1 MGKTI
6 TLMDRARK
14 LASPGCA
21 AALAI
26 IPLASVAARPA
37 RAQPA
42 MMFGLSNASINGNP
56 INTGTNNSGS
66 YNAASQSNGSIN
78 ISGSAGVSQ
87 SNAFSGGAGSMAP
100 SGGSYFSGGGFT
112 SGGGSMSGGGFSG
125 GGSSGGAFEKAL
137 SPLQF
142 LHPSLQMGGGYITLD
157 LQGTV
162 TIDRNV
168 SSSDVVNALMSI
180 DASSTGGTPLTYEG
194 AMLSTDYGTVD
205 DFDSPPLFS
214 GTSFT
219 VNDLLS
225 LPADE
230 FATDWDLQM
239 SFYWPDSNPDDSVSI
254 GLPVSFGE
262 DIPVPEP
269 ASVGL
274 LAISAPALLQRRRR
288 RFVLDG

>member
-1 MGKTI
+1 MGI

-14 LASPGCA
+14 LASPGYA

-37 RAQPA
+37 RGQPA

-56 INTGTNNSGS
+56 INTNALSGGS
-66 YNAASQSNGSIN
+66 YNSTSQNNGSIN
-78 ISGSAGVSQ
+78 ITGAAGLSQ
-87 SNAFSGGAGSMAP
+87 NSAFSGGAGSVLP
-100 SGGSYFSGGGFT
+100 SGGSFFSGGGFT
-112 SGGGSMSGGGFSG
+112 SGGGSLSGGGFSG
-125 GGSSGGAFEKAL
+125 GSSSGGTFEKILA
-137 SPLQF
+137 PLQF
-142 LHPSLQMGGGYITLD
+142 LNPSLQMGGGFITLD

-162 TIDRNV
+162 SIDGTV
-168 SSSDVVNALMSI
+168 SPSDVVNALMSI
-180 DASSTGGTPLTYEG
+180 DASSTGGVPLTYEG
-194 AMLSTDYGTVD
+194 AMLSTDDGTTN
-205 DFDSPPLFS
+205 DFNSPPLFT

-239 SFYWPDSNPDDSVSI
+239 SFYWPDSNPNDTVSI
-254 GLPVSFGE
+254 GLPVSLGE

-269 ASVGL
+269 ASAGL
-274 LAISAPALLQRRRR
+274 IFLPMAALIRRRR
-288 RFVLDG
+288 RRAAG